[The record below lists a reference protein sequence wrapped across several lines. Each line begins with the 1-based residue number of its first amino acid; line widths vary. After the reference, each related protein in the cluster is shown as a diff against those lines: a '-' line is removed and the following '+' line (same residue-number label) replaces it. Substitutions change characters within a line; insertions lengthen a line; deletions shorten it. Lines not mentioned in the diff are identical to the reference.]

1 MATTLVRLPLLMT
14 TGTARRRHRPAPP
27 SPAAT
32 PGTARVPVVDALR
45 GLALL
50 GILLVNMTLFKTAPS
65 IEHLAATTLD
75 GPWDRAA
82 AVLVKV
88 LAEGKFIGL
97 FSLLFGFGV
106 ATQVARLQRRGGR
119 WRTTYLRRLAAL
131 GLIGATHLVF
141 VWFGDILT
149 TYALV
154 GVVLLA
160 FVDRAPRT
168 LLASALGILGTLATA
183 AVVGLVLLGLREA
196 TGSSTLAAAERALA
210 SADTAE
216 AGRLTAVY
224 RSGGYLDLVRERATT
239 PGGLLFGLTF
249 SLVVLA
255 MMLLGMYAARVGLFS
270 DIATHRGRL
279 RSLVRIGFG
288 VGLPLNVL
296 VVVAQ
301 SAGGF
306 FTVLAGQL
314 LLMSLAAPVLTVGIA
329 AGAVL
334 LHERG
339 PWPWLESAGRLAL
352 TNYLVQ
358 SVVFSTV
365 FYAYGLGLYGRVGAA
380 AGVCLSVALFS
391 MQLLMSRWWLGRLGA
406 GPVERVWRRMTYG
419 RRP

>member
-1 MATTLVRLPLLMT
+1 MNRGPVSTTSGASAP
-14 TGTARRRHRPAPP
+14 RHDVAPPAPGP
-27 SPAAT
+27 T
-32 PGTARVPVVDALR
+32 PGTARLPVVDALR

-65 IEHLAATTLD
+65 VDHLAATAIE
-75 GPWDRAA
+75 GPWDRAS

-106 ATQVARLQRRGGR
+106 AAQVARLQRRGGR

-131 GLIGATHLVF
+131 GLIGAMHLVL

-154 GVVLLA
+154 GVILLA
-160 FVDRAPRT
+160 FVNRAPRT
-168 LLASALGILGTLATA
+168 LLASALGILGALATVA
-183 AVVGLVLLGLREA
+183 TAGLVLLVLREV
-196 TGSSTLAAAERALA
+196 TGSSALVATERSLAAADA
-210 SADTAE
+210 AE
-216 AGRLTAVY
+216 AGRLAELY
-224 RSGGYLDLVRERATT
+224 RSAGYLDLVQERAAR

-270 DIATHRGRL
+270 DIAAHRARL
-279 RSLVRIGFG
+279 TSIARIGVG

-296 VVVAQ
+296 VVVVQ

-306 FTVLAGQL
+306 LVVIAGQV

-329 AGAVL
+329 ACGVL
-334 LHERG
+334 LYERG

-352 TNYLVQ
+352 SNYLVQ
-358 SVVFSTV
+358 SLVFTTI
-365 FYAYGLGLYGRVGAA
+365 FYAYGGGLFGRVGAA
-380 AGVCLSVALFS
+380 TGIGLSVALFTA
-391 MQLLMSRWWLGRLGA
+391 QLVVSRWWSGRFGT
-406 GPVERVWRRMTYG
+406 GPVERLTRWLTYG
-419 RRP
+419 GR

>member
-1 MATTLVRLPLLMT
+1 MTSSIVRPDDRV
-14 TGTARRRHRPAPP
+14 ARPAPGP
-27 SPAAT
+27 TPAT
-32 PGTARVPVVDALR
+32 TRLPVVDALR

-65 IEHLAATTLD
+65 IDHLAATAIE
-75 GPWDRAA
+75 GPWDRAC

-106 ATQVARLQRRGGR
+106 AAHVTRLRRGGGR
-119 WRTTYLRRLAAL
+119 WHTTYLRRLGAL

-160 FVDRAPRT
+160 FVNRSPRT

-183 AVVGLVLLGLREA
+183 ATVGLVLLALREA
-196 TGSSTLAAAERALA
+196 TGSSALVAAERAAA
-210 SADTAE
+210 SADAAE
-216 AGRLTAVY
+216 AGRLTELY
-224 RSGGYLDLVRERATT
+224 QSGGYLDLVQERAAR

-270 DIATHRGRL
+270 DIAAHRARL
-279 RSLVRIGFG
+279 TLIARIGVG

-296 VVVAQ
+296 AVVVQ
-301 SAGGF
+301 SVGGF
-306 FTVLAGQL
+306 FVVLAGQV

-329 AGAVL
+329 ACGVL
-334 LHERG
+334 RYERG

-352 TNYLVQ
+352 SNYLVQ
-358 SVVFSTV
+358 SMVFSTV
-365 FYAYGLGLYGRVGAA
+365 FYAYGFGLFGRVGAA
-380 AGVCLSVALFS
+380 TGVALSVTLFTA
-391 MQLLMSRWWLGRLGA
+391 QLMVSRWWLDRFTT
-406 GPVERVWRRMTYG
+406 GPVERILRWMTYG
-419 RRP
+419 RRS

>member
-1 MATTLVRLPLLMT
+1 MTSSMVRP
-14 TGTARRRHRPAPP
+14 GDRVAPARPEP
-27 SPAAT
+27 T
-32 PGTARVPVVDALR
+32 PGTARLPVVDALR

-65 IEHLAATTLD
+65 VEHLAATAIE
-75 GPWDRAA
+75 GPWDAA
-82 AVLVKV
+82 FAVLVKV

-106 ATQVARLQRRGGR
+106 AARLTRLQRPGVR

-131 GLIGATHLVF
+131 GLIGAVHLVF

-154 GVVLLA
+154 GVILLA
-160 FVDRAPRT
+160 FVNRAPRT
-168 LLASALGILGTLATA
+168 LLAWALGILGALASA
-183 AVVGLVLLGLREA
+183 ATVGLVLLLLRGA
-196 TGSSTLAAAERALA
+196 TGSSVLGAAERAAA
-210 SADTAE
+210 SADAAE
-216 AGRLTAVY
+216 AGRLTELY
-224 RSGGYLDLVRERATT
+224 RSGGYLDLVQERATR
-239 PGGLLFGLTF
+239 PGGLIFGLTF

-270 DIATHRGRL
+270 DITAHRARL
-279 RSLVRIGFG
+279 TSIARIGVG

-306 FTVLAGQL
+306 FVVLAGQV

-329 AGAVL
+329 AGGVL
-334 LHERG
+334 LYERR

-352 TNYLVQ
+352 SNYLVQ
-358 SVVFSTV
+358 SAVFSTV
-365 FYAYGLGLYGRVGAA
+365 FYSYGWGLFGRVGAA
-380 AGVCLSVALFS
+380 TGVGLSVALFTVQI
-391 MQLLMSRWWLGRLGA
+391 MVSRWWLGRFGA
-406 GPVERVWRRMTYG
+406 GPVERGLRSMTYG